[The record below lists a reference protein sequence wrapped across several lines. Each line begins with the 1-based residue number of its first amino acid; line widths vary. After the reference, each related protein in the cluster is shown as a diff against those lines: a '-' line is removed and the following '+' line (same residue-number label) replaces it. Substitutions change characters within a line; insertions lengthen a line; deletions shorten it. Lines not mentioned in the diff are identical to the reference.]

1 MEDGRSPITTGTDG
15 NTALANA
22 QGRADPGRKG
32 YSIVERAYGVVAAQ
46 QTFNLQDRVRF
57 SVGPPI
63 FREAS
68 CTKIFCRRWKSMA
81 I

>member
-1 MEDGRSPITTGTDG
+1 
-15 NTALANA
+15 
-22 QGRADPGRKG
+22 
-32 YSIVERAYGVVAAQ
+32 
-46 QTFNLQDRVRF
+46 
-57 SVGPPI
+57 VGPPI